1 MPTGALSP
9 RQQQWFAAI
18 REGLAAETGR
28 TLDEWAE
35 IARTCPEARHRA
47 RLAWLKT
54 HHGLGQNRASM
65 VLAAAFPPDDARSP
79 TEANEQA
86 LWKDTGGRAILAA
99 VRARVEALPEVVT
112 GQRKGF
118 TAWSRAFQF
127 AALRP
132 ARGGV
137 RLGLA
142 VPLDAGPGLVAPARE
157 GWSERLTAVR
167 VLAGPEDVDDGVA
180 ALLQAAWARS

>member
-1 MPTGALSP
+1 MPPGQLTP

-18 REGLAAETGR
+18 REGLATETGR
-28 TLDEWAE
+28 TLEEWAA
-35 IARTCPEARHRA
+35 IARTCPETAHRA

-65 VLAAAFPPDDARSP
+65 VLGAAFPADAP
-79 TEANEQA
+79 WAAGDANEKA
-86 LWKDTGGRAILAA
+86 LWKDADGRAVLGA
-99 VRARVEALPEVVT
+99 VRDRIADLDDVVT

-118 TAWSRAFQF
+118 TAWSRGFQF

-142 VPLDAGPGLVAPARE
+142 VPLDTDLRLVAPARE
-157 GWSERLTAVR
+157 GWSERLTAVC
-167 VLAGPEDVDDGVA
+167 VLAGPEAVDNDLA
-180 ALLQAAWARS
+180 ALLRLAWSRS